1 MTIGCDLLF
10 YGLLAKAEAVAKR
23 DRAVFFL
30 QSDADAQIAGC
41 KRALSRKVNHR
52 AIGRGA
58 EAILTVSHLVEDLR
72 SEKPRSCACLI
83 NCTRSTVSA
92 VKRRNPPSVRGAV
105 GKSRRFS

>member
-1 MTIGCDLLF
+1 MTFGRDLLS

-41 KRALSRKVNHR
+41 KRTLSRKVNHR

-58 EAILTVSHLVEDLR
+58 EAILNVPHLVEDLR
-72 SEKPRSCACLI
+72 LEHQEHRSESHRAALPFTGRAIPL
-83 NCTRSTVSA
+83 
-92 VKRRNPPSVRGAV
+92 
-105 GKSRRFS
+105 